1 MSFRNMA
8 CSYRKP
14 FTEVI
19 FTVSVVF
26 MEQVPFMAE
35 YWALSIYSIKNSG
48 TFETGAKDT
57 EISWKFRE

>member
-8 CSYRKP
+8 CSCRKP

-26 MEQVPFMAE
+26 RGQVPFMAE

-48 TFETGAKDT
+48 TFETGAKDM
-57 EISWKFRE
+57 EISWKFRD